1 MSKQTKK
8 RNARIR
14 HILFAVIVLALVAT
28 IGFLLL
34 DDPTLVNKVNPFVT
48 ATPSPSP
55 TPEPTATP
63 APTDTPAPTEVPTP
77 EPTETPEPQP
87 LQEIDENSI
96 AKAQKPNNLGL
107 STEVYNKNGER
118 LAGMAEEDG
127 AVFENGRYYTDLQG
141 VTTFRGNNYRDG
153 GAYGSV
159 PTGASSL
166 MIAYSMDVGSTGPYT
181 GVGWSGQP
189 AIVRWDA
196 AALERMNL
204 YESKKYDGL
213 VEVICA
219 AQDGNIYFLDLSDGT
234 ATRDPISVG
243 APVKGSVTVDP
254 RGLPLLYVGQGTDKV
269 DGNQIEC
276 GMRIYSLVDG
286 SLLYFLDGRDSQATN
301 EWYACD
307 SAPLLYGD
315 TLIWPSENGLV
326 YLINLNTKDEGGA
339 VSVSPQVSKYVYT
352 RGKGRRTG
360 IEGGAA
366 AYNHYVYFADNSGLI
381 TCLDLKTAKPVWCF
395 DAGDDTDA
403 SIVLEEDDKG
413 NVYLY
418 TCNELD
424 LSGKTGKV
432 QLRCLD
438 ALLGEEIW
446 KQEVDVRDNQLGGC
460 FATPAL
466 GRGNVEDMVF
476 FTVARGVEG
485 NLLIACDKRT
495 GNKVWT
501 LDLGGYAWSSPTISC
516 DSEGNAYL
524 FQATSAGMLHMIDA
538 ANGTILTSIE
548 LGSNIEGSPAL
559 FDDMLVIGT
568 RGGKIYG
575 IEIG

>member
-1 MSKQTKK
+1 MSKRKKK

-14 HILFAVIVLALVAT
+14 RIVFAVIALGLAAG

-34 DDPTLVNKVNPFVT
+34 EDPTLLQAVNPFVT
-48 ATPSPSP
+48 ATPSPEP

-63 APTDTPAPTEVPTP
+63 APTDTPEPTQEPTP
-77 EPTETPEPQP
+77 TPSPTPEPQP
-87 LQEIDENSI
+87 LQEIDGDSI
-96 AKAQKPNNLGL
+96 ARAQKPENLNV
-107 STEVYNKNGER
+107 STELYNQNGER
-118 LAGMAEEDG
+118 VAGLKQESE
-127 AVFENGRYYTDLQG
+127 AVFESGVYYTDLEG
-141 VTTFRGNNYRDG
+141 VTTFRGNNLRDG

-159 PTGASSL
+159 PTGAGSL
-166 MIAYSMDVGSTGPYT
+166 MIAYSLDVGSTASYT

-189 AIVRWDA
+189 AIVRWDEET
-196 AALERMNL
+196 LRQMNV
-204 YESKKYDGL
+204 YESRKSSGSL
-213 VEVICA
+213 TEVICA
-219 AQDGNIYFLDLSDGT
+219 AQDGYIYFFDLTDGQ
-234 ATRDPISVG
+234 ATRDPICVG

-254 RGLPLLYVGQGTDKV
+254 RGLPLLYVGQGTDNV
-269 DGNQIEC
+269 NGEAIEC
-276 GMRIYSLVDG
+276 GMRIYSLTDG

-301 EWYACD
+301 DWYACD
-307 SAPLLYGD
+307 STPLLYGD

-326 YLINLNTKDEGGA
+326 YLMELNTTYEDGV

-352 RGKGRRTG
+352 RGKKRTG

-381 TCLDLKTAKPVWCF
+381 TCLDLETLKPVWCF

-403 SIVLEEDDKG
+403 SIVLEEDSRG

-424 LSGKTGKV
+424 QSGSTGKV

-438 ALLGEEIW
+438 ALRGEQIW
-446 KQEVDVRDNQLGGC
+446 CQEVSVRDNQLGGC

-466 GRGNVEDMVF
+466 GKGAVDDMVF

-501 LDLGGYAWSSPTISC
+501 LDLGGYAWSSPTLSC
-516 DSEGNAYL
+516 DSAGNAYL
-524 FQATSAGMLHMIDA
+524 FQATSAGMLHMINA
-538 ANGTILTSIE
+538 STGEIITSIE

-559 FDDMLVIGT
+559 FDDMLVLGT

>member
-1 MSKQTKK
+1 MSKKTKK
-8 RNARIR
+8 KNARIR
-14 HILFAVIVLALVAT
+14 RILFAVIVLALAAA

-34 DDPTLVNKVNPFVT
+34 DDPTLVTKVNPFVT

-63 APTDTPAPTEVPTP
+63 EPTDTPAPTA
-77 EPTETPEPQP
+77 EPTAEPTVTPEPQP
-87 LQEIDENSI
+87 LQEIDENAI
-96 AKAQKPNNLGL
+96 AKAQKPNNLGVN
-107 STEVYNKNGER
+107 TEIYNKNGER
-118 LAGMAEEDG
+118 LAGMTQAEG
-127 AVFENGRYYTDLQG
+127 SPFENGMYYTDLQG
-141 VTTFRGNNYRDG
+141 VTTFRGNNFRDG
-153 GAYGSV
+153 GAYGTR
-159 PTGASSL
+159 PAGAGSL
-166 MIAYSMDVGSTGPYT
+166 MIAYSLDVGSTGPYT
-181 GVGWSGQP
+181 GVGWSCQP
-189 AIVRWDA
+189 AIVRWDSE
-196 AALERMNL
+196 ALEQMNL

-213 VEVICA
+213 VEAICP
-219 AQDGNIYFLDLSDGT
+219 AQDGNIYFFDLADGT
-234 ATRDPISVG
+234 PTRDPISVG
-243 APVKGSVTVDP
+243 APVKGSVTLDP

-269 DGNQIEC
+269 SGEEIDC
-276 GMRIYSLVDG
+276 GMRIFSLVDG

-301 EWYACD
+301 AWYACD

-326 YLINLNTKDEGGA
+326 YLIELNTNIEDGA

-352 RGKGRRTG
+352 RGKGKRTG

-381 TCLDLKTAKPVWCF
+381 TCLDLYTAKPVWCF
-395 DAGDDTDA
+395 NAGDDTDA

-424 LSGKTGKV
+424 QSGKTGKV

-446 KQEVDVRDNQLGGC
+446 CQEVAVRDNQLGGC
-460 FATPAL
+460 FATPAI
-466 GRGNVEDMVF
+466 GRGSVEDMVF

-485 NLLIACDKRT
+485 NLLIACEKRT

-501 LDLGGYAWSSPTISC
+501 LDVGGYAWSSPTISC
-516 DSEGNAYL
+516 DSEGNARL

-538 ANGTILTSIE
+538 STGTILTSIE